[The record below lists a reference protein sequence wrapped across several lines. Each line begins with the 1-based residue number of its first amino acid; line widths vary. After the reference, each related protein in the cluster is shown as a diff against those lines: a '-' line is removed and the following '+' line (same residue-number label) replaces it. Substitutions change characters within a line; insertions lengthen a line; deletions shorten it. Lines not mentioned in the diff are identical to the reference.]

1 MNCNNVMFAGII
13 FSTDYSVYDAIVI
26 VGGDGSYRDA
36 ITAIYE
42 KMHNQVQS
50 PKQPHPALCVFS
62 NIPVSEE
69 PGKWFRA
76 IFAEKYNLAAVQF
89 FINEPF
95 KPIKEMKQFSG
106 HV

>member
-1 MNCNNVMFAGII
+1 MHLGAKQISTTLKLLPIFLPILTMNCNNVMFAGII

-50 PKQPHPALCVFS
+50 PKQPHPAL
-62 NIPVSEE
+62 
-69 PGKWFRA
+69 
-76 IFAEKYNLAAVQF
+76 FACSVIYPLPKNPAT
-89 FINEPF
+89 
-95 KPIKEMKQFSG
+95 
-106 HV
+106 